1 MKIGMM
7 SFAHLHA
14 EFYIPYLINR
24 PDVEFLGIAD
34 DNLGR
39 GRLFADRYGV
49 KLFDSYDD
57 LLKESPDGV
66 VVCSE
71 NNHHRSLVEM
81 AASAGAHVMC
91 EKPLA
96 VDMDDCLAMLDACEK
111 ENVRLMTAFP
121 MRYAPPLTEVKGMLD
136 QGGLGKILAM
146 IGSNQGQVP
155 SHHRNWFVNKKLA
168 GGGAILDHTVHLADI
183 YRWYLGCEVT
193 EVYAQSNQIIQAETV
208 DVETGGMLMLQFEN
222 GTFASIDCSWS
233 RPVRYN
239 TWGGL
244 DIEIVGEHGV
254 VDVDA
259 FKANL
264 DVHGGYAQHMRL
276 QPCGSDSNGAMVEDF
291 LDSIKENRAPKVSGY
306 DGMKAFEIANAAY
319 QSVLEGQPVH
329 L

>member
-39 GRLFADRYGV
+39 GKLFAERYGAR
-49 KLFDSYDD
+49 LFDSYDA

-71 NNHHRSLVEM
+71 NNNHRPLVEM
-81 AASAGAHVMC
+81 AASAGAHILC

-96 VDMDDCLAMLDACEK
+96 VNLDDCQVMLDVCEK
-111 ENVRLMTAFP
+111 ADVRLMTAFP
-121 MRYAPPLTEVKGMLD
+121 MRYAPSLTEVKTMLD
-136 QGGLGKILAM
+136 QGSLGKILAM
-146 IGSNQGQVP
+146 VGGNQGQVP
-155 SHHRNWFVNKKLA
+155 THARSWFVDKHLA

-193 EVYAQSNQIIQAETV
+193 EVYAQSNQIIQAEQV

-222 GTFASIDCSWS
+222 GTFASIDCSWN
-233 RPVRYN
+233 RPVRFN

-244 DIEIVGEHGV
+244 DIEIVGERGV

-259 FKANL
+259 FRANL
-264 DVHGGYAQHMRL
+264 DIHGGVAQHMRL
-276 QPCGSDSNGAMVEDF
+276 QPCGSDANQAMIEDF
-291 LDSIKENRAPKVSGY
+291 IGSIKEERAPKVSGY
-306 DGMKAFEIANAAY
+306 DGMKAYEIVKAAY
-319 QSVLEGQPVH
+319 QSVLEGQPVR